1 MTSGLLIYATIGLL
15 IKGNLKENQEDMSMA
30 KVTWTPEQI
39 PSLDGKIILVTGA
52 NSGLGLESTRLLAGR
67 GAEVIMAC
75 RNPEKGK
82 AALDSIR
89 KEHPQ
94 ANLTLMSLDLADQ
107 QSVKDFAE
115 AFKARYDHLDILL
128 NNAGLMAPPLSRTK
142 DGFEMQFGTNHLG
155 HFALTGL
162 LLDLLEKAQAP
173 RVVTVSSVAHNFG
186 RIYFGN
192 LNAEKSYYRWT
203 FYGQSKLANLMF
215 ARELHR
221 RLRQSGSRIQSIAV
235 HPGYSDTNL
244 QDGTGFAL
252 FNRFF
257 AQPQHMGCYPSVYAA
272 TSAEAKSGGYYGPN
286 GFFEI
291 AGYPAPA
298 RMRKLARDE
307 QVAKRLWETSEELT
321 GIHYL
326 DAA

>member
-1 MTSGLLIYATIGLL
+1 
-15 IKGNLKENQEDMSMA
+15 MA
-30 KVTWTPEQI
+30 KVTWTPEQM
-39 PSLDGKIILVTGA
+39 PDLSGKRILVTGA
-52 NSGLGLESTRLLAGR
+52 NSGIGLESAKLFAGR

-75 RNPEKGK
+75 RNATKGQ
-82 AALDSIR
+82 AALDTI
-89 KEHPQ
+89 KAEHPD
-94 ANLTLMSLDLADQ
+94 AAVTLMALDLADQ
-107 QSVKDFAE
+107 KSVKDFAE
-115 AFKARYDHLDILL
+115 AFTRKYDRLDILL

-155 HFALTGL
+155 HFALTAL
-162 LLDLLEKAQAP
+162 LIELLEKAEAP

-215 ARELHR
+215 AQELHR
-221 RLRQSGSRIQSIAV
+221 RLRKRGSKVESIAV

-272 TSAEAKSGGYYGPN
+272 TAAEARSGGYYGPN

-298 RMRKLARDE
+298 RMRKLARNE
-307 QVAKRLWETSEELT
+307 KVAQQLWEESERLT
-321 GIHYL
+321 GIRFL
-326 DAA
+326 EAA

>member
-1 MTSGLLIYATIGLL
+1 
-15 IKGNLKENQEDMSMA
+15 MA
-30 KVTWTPEQI
+30 KVTWTPEQM
-39 PSLDGKIILVTGA
+39 PDLNGKRILVTGA
-52 NSGLGLESTRLLAGR
+52 NSGIGLEATRLFAGR

-75 RNPEKGK
+75 RNASKGQS
-82 AALDSIR
+82 ALDSV
-89 KEHPQ
+89 KAEHPN
-94 ANLTLMSLDLADQ
+94 ADVTLMSLDLADQ
-107 QSVKDFAE
+107 ESVKTFADE
-115 AFKARYDHLDILL
+115 FKAKYDRLDILL

-155 HFALTGL
+155 HFALTAL
-162 LLDLLEKAQAP
+162 LIDLLEKADAP
-173 RVVTVSSVAHNFG
+173 RIVTVSSVAHNFG
-186 RIYFGN
+186 SIYFNN
-192 LNAEKSYYRWT
+192 LNAEKRYFRWT

-215 ARELHR
+215 AQELHR
-221 RLRQSGSRIQSIAV
+221 RLRRRGSKIESIAV

-257 AQPQHMGCYPSVYAA
+257 AQPKHMGCYPSVYGA
-272 TSAEAKSGGYYGPN
+272 TAAEAKSGGYYGPN

-307 QVAKRLWETSEELT
+307 GVARRLWEESEKLT
-321 GIHYL
+321 GIRFL